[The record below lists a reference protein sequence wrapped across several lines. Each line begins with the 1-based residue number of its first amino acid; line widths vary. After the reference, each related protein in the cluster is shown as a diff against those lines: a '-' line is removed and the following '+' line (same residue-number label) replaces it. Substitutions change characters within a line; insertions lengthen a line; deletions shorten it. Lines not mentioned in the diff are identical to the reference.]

1 MEEEGEEKKKSKV
14 EEDRKTKRWRKL
26 IVITV

>member
-1 MEEEGEEKKKSKV
+1 MEEEGEEKKNKV

-26 IVITV
+26 IVIAV